1 MEHEAY
7 EKVDLRFLLCHK
19 APIPLTNP
27 YDPGAALI

>member
-19 APIPLTNP
+19 PIPPNQP